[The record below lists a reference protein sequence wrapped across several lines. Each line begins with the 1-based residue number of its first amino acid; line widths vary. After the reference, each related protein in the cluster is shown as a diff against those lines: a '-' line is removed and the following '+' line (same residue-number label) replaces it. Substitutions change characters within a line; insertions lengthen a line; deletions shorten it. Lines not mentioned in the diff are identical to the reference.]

1 MPMTFVLS
9 RRFFIVMSRQAT
21 LFFFPLP
28 RGAIAREF
36 SLDIPSRRRLPIAR
50 HSREESCPSPPLSA
64 NFPREKSE
72 CNQRRRGFLLAL
84 VRHRQNGMIDVAVVG
99 GGPGGLAAA
108 VAAKVARPSARVAV
122 FERAAALDPPRGAVL
137 AVVPN
142 GLRALRAIDPLLS
155 SRVAALDLGARGARA
170 ELRDGTVLF
179 EDREGRRA
187 DRTAHL
193 GPSSLCTWH
202 ALRRTLAARAE
213 ELGVELVLGAAFE
226 GFEEVGGGGAE
237 GGGGGGGEGFVR
249 LRLSS
254 PATAAT
260 PKTTTTAEA
269 RLLVGADGSRSRVR
283 SQMAREGR
291 KEKEKQRGTER
302 SRAGL
307 PAADGDG
314 QADGDEPVY
323 SGTAAWRGVLRL
335 SSAAAWAR
343 SEWGWCA
350 FLGDQSDAGSPR
362 VVTYAVPAAKLLLP
376 PEGGGACLVWQLF
389 CRFPAERLPEL
400 SSRLHYAGGDGEA
413 AGSDGTSKTKVERAL
428 EALGP
433 GWPRFLTDAI
443 AATDPSSVAE
453 HGLYFREAD
462 EAARSWGEGRA
473 TLAGD
478 AAHLGT
484 PLLGQGSS
492 AAFEDALALG
502 LELRRGGGGGGDG
515 RLDASLLRRYERA
528 RIPRAAAIQGASVA
542 LYRRQAAGERVD
554 EIGEHLKAGF
564 MEIEFESLWEN

>member
-1 MPMTFVLS
+1 M
-9 RRFFIVMSRQAT
+9 
-21 LFFFPLP
+21 
-28 RGAIAREF
+28 
-36 SLDIPSRRRLPIAR
+36 
-50 HSREESCPSPPLSA
+50 
-64 NFPREKSE
+64 
-72 CNQRRRGFLLAL
+72 
-84 VRHRQNGMIDVAVVG
+84 
-99 GGPGGLAAA
+99 
-108 VAAKVARPSARVAV
+108 
-122 FERAAALDPPRGAVL
+122 
-137 AVVPN
+137 
-142 GLRALRAIDPLLS
+142 
-155 SRVAALDLGARGARA
+155 
-170 ELRDGTVLF
+170 
-179 EDREGRRA
+179 
-187 DRTAHL
+187 
-193 GPSSLCTWH
+193 
-202 ALRRTLAARAE
+202 
-213 ELGVELVLGAAFE
+213 ELVLGAAFE

-502 LELRRGGGGGGDG
+502 LELRRGGGGGGTDASTPRCSGGTRG
-515 RLDASLLRRYERA
+515 RGSRELLRSRGRRSRCTGGRRRGRGWTRSGSTSRPGLWRSSLRAFGKIEIDEEKKEETKKSQSIASQFEKTRVPKTFKSFLVRGSHSLLSLQWRHEEGALSLSGASAWRLRCCSRFPSSLLRRRRRSTQRSSRRRRA
-528 RIPRAAAIQGASVA
+528 RNRMLLLLSSLAASCGRSPP
-542 LYRRQAAGERVD
+542 LLSQA
-554 EIGEHLKAGF
+554 
-564 MEIEFESLWEN
+564 